1 MASLRAVSAHLLIVS
16 AALVA
21 AAFVLFQSTT
31 TTTFDDDCGKY
42 RLNFLWRTPAGATD
56 EPRSGSRRYSSSDEM
71 RYYILNTLP
80 ETTT

>member
-31 TTTFDDDCGKY
+31 TFDDDCGKY
-42 RLNFLWRTPAGATD
+42 RLNFPGRTPAGATD

-71 RYYILNTLP
+71 RYYILNTMP